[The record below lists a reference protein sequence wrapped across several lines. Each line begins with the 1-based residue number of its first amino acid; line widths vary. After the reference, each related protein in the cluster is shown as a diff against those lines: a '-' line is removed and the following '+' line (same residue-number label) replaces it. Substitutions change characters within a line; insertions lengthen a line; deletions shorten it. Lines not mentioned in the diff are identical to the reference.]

1 MIAATNELDKDEE
14 LRDERNMDKNMSRTT
29 EDIEPLFEEENVD
42 DYRSAC
48 WLNIQTRFVDDPQ
61 RLV

>member
-1 MIAATNELDKDEE
+1 MIAVTNELDKDEE

-42 DYRSAC
+42 DYRSLLA
-48 WLNIQTRFVDDPQ
+48 QYPDQVR
-61 RLV
+61 R